1 MIKMTVA
8 AALLFGTSSL
18 ARAQTMGPQPP
29 VNAGPGPMLQS
40 PPPPIQHDRLNP
52 ARTDL
57 SGSSSA
63 LADEAQVKQK
73 LETDGYRDVSDIKR
87 DVNGWTAHAMFNGKG
102 LTVGIDNTGKI
113 DAR

>member
-18 ARAQTMGPQPP
+18 ALAQAPQPP
-29 VNAGPGPMLQS
+29 LNAGPGPAMQS
-40 PPPPIQHDRLNP
+40 PPPPVQHDTLNP
-52 ARTDL
+52 ARTEL

-63 LADEAQVKQK
+63 LMNEAQVRQK

-87 DVNGWTAHAMFNGKG
+87 DTNGWTAHAMFNGKG
-102 LTVGIDNTGKI
+102 LTVDIDNTGKI
-113 DAR
+113 EAQ